1 MATAADITVVSVAD
15 APWDDVSTVFGERGD
30 PAGCWC
36 QFFKVPNAGWDSGS
50 RDRFKGMLQEQVQ
63 ANDPAPGVI
72 AYAGGEPVGWC
83 AIEPR
88 PNYDRLRRSKVVIE
102 GSKQK
107 AEDAS
112 VWAITCFVVRVGY
125 RRQGVAAT
133 LLQGA
138 VDQARSLGA
147 RLIEGYPV
155 DAEKRS
161 GASSADLYHGT
172 LSMFTAAKSESL
184 ESSTNTSASSR
195 LASKIMYEARF
206 TSDPFSSV
214 FRTRTRITSPFS
226 SKVIGMAGSRR
237 RSWRNWPWWT
247 VTFGLV

>member
-1 MATAADITVVSVAD
+1 MATAAEITVVSVAD

-36 QFFKVPNAGWDSGS
+36 QFFKVPNAAWDSGS
-50 RDRFKGMLQEQVQ
+50 RDRFKGMLHGQVR

-72 AYAGGEPVGWC
+72 AYTAGKPVGWC

-112 VWAITCFVVRVGY
+112 VWAVTCFVVCVGH
-125 RRQGVAAT
+125 RRQGVAAA
-133 LLQGA
+133 LLRGA

-172 LSMFTAAKSESL
+172 LSMFMAAGFEVVSRP
-184 ESSTNTSASSR
+184 TSGRA
-195 LASKIMYEARF
+195 
-206 TSDPFSSV
+206 V
-214 FRTRTRITSPFS
+214 
-226 SKVIGMAGSRR
+226 VQ
-237 RSWRNWPWWT
+237 
-247 VTFGLV
+247 LVV

>member
-1 MATAADITVVSVAD
+1 MATAAEITVVSVTD
-15 APWDDVSTVFGERGD
+15 APRDDVSTVFGTRGD

-36 QFFKVPNAGWDSGS
+36 QFFKVPNSAWGSGS

-72 AYAGGEPVGWC
+72 AYAAGEPVGWC

-107 AEDAS
+107 PEDAS
-112 VWAITCFVVRVGY
+112 VWAVSCFVVRVGH
-125 RRQGVAAT
+125 RRQGVAAS

-138 VDQARSLGA
+138 VDQARSSGA

-161 GASSADLYHGT
+161 GASPADLYHGT
-172 LSMFTAAKSESL
+172 LSMFMAAGFEVV
-184 ESSTNTSASSR
+184 SR
-195 LASKIMYEARF
+195 PTDGRA
-206 TSDPFSSV
+206 V
-214 FRTRTRITSPFS
+214 
-226 SKVIGMAGSRR
+226 VQ
-237 RSWRNWPWWT
+237 
-247 VTFGLV
+247 LVV